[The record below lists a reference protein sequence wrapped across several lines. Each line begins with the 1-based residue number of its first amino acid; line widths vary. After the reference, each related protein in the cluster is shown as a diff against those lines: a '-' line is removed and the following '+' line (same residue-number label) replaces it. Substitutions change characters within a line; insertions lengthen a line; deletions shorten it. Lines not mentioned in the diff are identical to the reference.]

1 MDNLYLSAFL
11 VSLIFFIIKFI
22 EIRFITKE
30 EIILKKLLI
39 NTVIVYFSVIIGY
52 YISDQFKI
60 SKSIALEAPVFV
72 DGPGF

>member
-22 EIRFITKE
+22 EIRFVRKDAIL
-30 EIILKKLLI
+30 LKKLLI
-39 NTVIVYFSVIIGY
+39 DSIVVYFSVIIGY
-52 YISDQFKI
+52 FISDQFKI
-60 SKSIALEAPVFV
+60 SKSITLEAPVFV

>member
-22 EIRFITKE
+22 EIRFVTKD

-39 NTVIVYFSVIIGY
+39 DTIVVYFSVIIGY
-52 YISDQFKI
+52 FISDQFKI
-60 SKSIALEAPVFV
+60 SKSITLEAPVFV